1 MAVRET
7 DLLCHEL
14 LLRLAGRLPDRHL
27 WRYRDW
33 LAGGAADVLARS
45 LPSTLVRE
53 KIALSDADHQRLTA
67 ALLPLG
73 GDPATVHAILPHTG
87 GPTGTRSDPH
97 TFSTESPTDGRG
109 DSEVLVLGATLR
121 GRRGLRE
128 VRSTW
133 RRTAGTRP
141 KRVLLVTASTDVID
155 LTGEI
160 QRILRALGDHEPCVE
175 VLPPEVEPPA
185 YHRAAMAESVLVC
198 AGADEI
204 AGHRG

>member
-33 LAGGAADVLARS
+33 LTGGAADVLARS

-53 KIALSDADHQRLTA
+53 RVALSDADHQRLSE

-73 GDPATVHAILPHTG
+73 AAPATVQAVLPQT
-87 GPTGTRSDPH
+87 DPHSQSH

-109 DSEVLVLGATLR
+109 DSEILVLGATLR
-121 GRRGLRE
+121 GRQGIRE

-133 RRTAGTRP
+133 RRTAGSRP
-141 KRVLLVTASTDVID
+141 KRILLVTASADVIE

-175 VLPPEVEPPA
+175 VLPPDVNPPA
-185 YHRAAMAESVLVC
+185 YHRAALAESVLVC
-198 AGADEI
+198 SGADEL